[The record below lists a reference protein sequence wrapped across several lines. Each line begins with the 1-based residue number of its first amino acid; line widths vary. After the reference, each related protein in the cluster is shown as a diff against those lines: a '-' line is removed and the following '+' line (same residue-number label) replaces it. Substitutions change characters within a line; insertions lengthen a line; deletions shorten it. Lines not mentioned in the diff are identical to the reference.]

1 MEHVLF
7 EYDKKRENKGRYE
20 NFFKTCD
27 SLTVD
32 QINEPTRKWHC
43 PAFQGGRGA
52 IRSYCSLQALLAHV
66 KSTGG
71 EKARTHRSLAKMMED
86 YNMRLKGAII
96 NPAGKSYGQWKGLNE
111 VVKDREIV
119 WPPMVVKDREI
130 VWPPM
135 SYGAV
140 RGRHCY
146 GPEGHMGISVLI
158 FESSAVGYMKAER
171 LKKHFEDEGTDR
183 TAWDLNPVL
192 LDADG
197 KRKLYGYMATKE
209 DMNIF
214 NKHSKG
220 KSKLTFELVSYQK
233 KVVDHQKADK
243 ALDRFDLV
251 AEKSR
256 QKDRHH

>member
-7 EYDKKRENKGRYE
+7 ESDKKRENKGRYE

-43 PAFQGGRGA
+43 PACQGGRGA
-52 IRSYCSLQALLAHV
+52 IRSYCSLQALLAHA

-86 YNMRLKGAII
+86 YMRLKGAII

-135 SYGAV
+135 VIIRNTRLTQDASQKWLGMGNQELLDYFKSYGAV
-140 RGRHCY
+140 RGRHSY

-158 FESSAVGYMKAER
+158 FESSAVGYMKAKR

-197 KRKLYGYMATKE
+197 KESFMATWQ
-209 DMNIF
+209 
-214 NKHSKG
+214 
-220 KSKLTFELVSYQK
+220 QK
-233 KVVDHQKADK
+233 KT
-243 ALDRFDLV
+243 
-251 AEKSR
+251 
-256 QKDRHH
+256 